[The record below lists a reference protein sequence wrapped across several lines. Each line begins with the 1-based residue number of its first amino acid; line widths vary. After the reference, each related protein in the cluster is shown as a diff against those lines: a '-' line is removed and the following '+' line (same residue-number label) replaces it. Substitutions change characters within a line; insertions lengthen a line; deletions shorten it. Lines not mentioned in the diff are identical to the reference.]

1 MPNFYPFAVVFMVFL
16 GSVLG
21 SISVVAVEGVGR
33 GCGHKW
39 MLWSNISVLAM
50 AVVAV
55 LGYLVLSRS

>member
-33 GCGHKW
+33 GCGQKW

-50 AVVAV
+50 AVVSV
-55 LGYLVLSRS
+55 FGYLVLRRS